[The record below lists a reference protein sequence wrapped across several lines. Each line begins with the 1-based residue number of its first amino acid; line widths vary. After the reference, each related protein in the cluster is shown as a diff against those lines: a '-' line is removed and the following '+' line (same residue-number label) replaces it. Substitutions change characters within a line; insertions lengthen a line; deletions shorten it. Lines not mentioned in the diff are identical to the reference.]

1 MTLTPRHAETDERL
15 VRQFLQGD
23 EGAFRTLHARH
34 SPHLRALI
42 RRILGADHGELD
54 DVVQD
59 VWLSACRGMS
69 TFRGNASLFTWL
81 AAIGVR
87 AAYRRAARRND
98 TDELKHDEHAA
109 PAHDPTSA
117 IDIERALSR
126 LPARE
131 RAVVILH
138 DIEGFTHDEIAA
150 HLGIATGTSRNT
162 LVQARAGL
170 RRQMRAGEAYV

>member
-1 MTLTPRHAETDERL
+1 VTLHNPEIESDQTL
-15 VRQFLQGD
+15 VRQFLRGD
-23 EGAFRTLHARH
+23 ERAFRAIHSRH

-42 RRILGADHGELD
+42 RRILGRDHSELD

-59 VWLSACRGMS
+59 TWLSACRGMS
-69 TFRGNASLFTWL
+69 TFRGNSTLFSWL

-87 AAYRRAARRND
+87 AAYRRATRRD
-98 TDELKHDEHAA
+98 DSDELRDDDHAA
-109 PAHDPTSA
+109 PVHDPTSSL
-117 IDIERALSR
+117 DVERALNR
-126 LPARE
+126 LSARE

-138 DIEGFTHDEIAA
+138 DVEGFTHDEIAT

-170 RRQMRAGEAYV
+170 RRQLRVGEAYV